1 MHHNEE
7 YLKLKFHWFQK
18 TRSIWV
24 TERKKEFL
32 VSLSNY
38 FKSLN
43 GHFLSNFEML
53 VVQKKSSKTSME
65 SKPDI
70 EESNPEVVER
80 GCNFKSAGPDSVK
93 NAVSRAQDFRRRKDK
108 SVLLVRKFELLSI
121 SHTPNFKATLY
132 WKARTFYIHLC
143 FSYKIN
149 RTSRESLRMY

>member
-1 MHHNEE
+1 MKHILNWVP
-7 YLKLKFHWFQK
+7 LASK

-32 VSLSNY
+32 VSLSKY

-43 GHFLSNFEML
+43 SHFLSNFEML
-53 VVQKKSSKTSME
+53 VVQKKSFKTSMK

-80 GCNFKSAGPDSVK
+80 GCNFKSSGPDSVK
-93 NAVSRAQDFRRRKDK
+93 NAVSCTQNFWRRKDK
-108 SVLLVRKFELLSI
+108 SVLLIRKFELLSI
-121 SHTPNFKATLY
+121 SHTPNFKAILY
-132 WKARTFYIHLC
+132 RKARAFYIYFC

-149 RTSRESLRMY
+149 WT